1 MTLKDVGHIGPNH
14 YGAYDMGAEVAEWV
28 FTGSADR
35 QSGGGREL
43 WNEYINPCLMR
54 GRAGSV
60 TLLDHTLYHSNDI
73 GPNVGFR
80 YMAPMLVHAEPWH
93 DYYPPEEPPSL
104 PADMVPIG
112 DEQVNVITNRP
123 SNAQII
129 AAIEHPGFFLGDWDY
144 DYMNGKFSSAS
155 KANIPDLINHNFYSV
170 NSNYIPSHLTYTKP
184 QAGYPISRN
193 AASGIRQESDFVV
206 PARFPY
212 TDDHGG
218 DYFRRFGER
227 RKPLTPFVGSVPY
240 KFYMKTNL
248 VTVDEYCEFLNS
260 VATSGDVSTFP
271 TPRYQNP
278 QNWSGT
284 YYNVQM
290 ESSISREWNGSIF
303 QYSPVSNMS
312 NKPITNVSFAQAV
325 RYCEWLSS
333 GKISS
338 FGFMSSKMDITGRL
352 TNNPD
357 GKSYHRLTRAG
368 GEIRGG
374 TKKYRL
380 PSFNE
385 WYKAAYYKGGGL
397 SSEYWSYGNSSN
409 SRNGFNTQ
417 HPFEDLI
424 VSRPLYNL
432 TLAMNDHSTVD
443 AFEKSEL
450 IAGTST
456 YTDKVINFI
465 ENLESRTAAVPGRP
479 DLPSVEYRIDGLKFN
494 NFGSLPIENETVWKN
509 IDEIAEVL
517 FKSSKTKYINPQYVF
532 GDGYTE
538 RSMVNGLRDSRHRIF
553 FRWDKKYTTGVS
565 KVWSII
571 NTIFSVHRLY
581 FNSGGIIG
589 ADEGIKIIIGKGTT
603 VRLSSEEIERVKSIQ
618 SLFKKLTVMFEY
630 KVNQNALDERLHG
643 QLYGTS
649 FRGLEILAFPPA
661 PGFVNQGEG
670 TSASVEDMSNVFRN
684 AVIAE
689 MNNWKDENITDETIQ
704 NWKQTIKNGRPV
716 MIVNASID
724 KKKALRLDYI
734 KDGFPGDPYPNE
746 DQMFPDLYPSF
757 TVETIETTER
767 ISENITIPGVNYLL
781 NINFK
786 NPTNSIFGP
795 YKIKYGWGLEEDRG
809 SYVGDY
815 ETTALSDPYGGG
827 PYWTDANI
835 PEGYVIEYIDK
846 EIYETQTDSYDPPG
860 VYQASAPPYG
870 QMPTEPLSNPSTFA
884 LSQGAAASQATAAVG
899 TAAAITPRPN
909 GVGEPPFD
917 GEPIRYTLIHP
928 HYPPETGLVTGLADV
943 TQAEGGWGASGVPL
957 KHKNEYLRSQITPP
971 FERAVPLSNT
981 HDIREKDPNLREE
994 YYDGTIL
1001 KGHLGSSQSPDDVDI
1016 VTSLIITRFRANIK
1030 GDEIE
1035 GDKSTPESYPS
1046 GYTNREV
1053 NGLVPGKSYYFR
1065 IALIPR
1071 STENPEGILGGGS
1084 QIGDLGSSRWHY
1096 IPEPI
1101 YIEELS

>member
-1 MTLKDVGHIGPNH
+1 
-14 YGAYDMGAEVAEWV
+14 
-28 FTGSADR
+28 
-35 QSGGGREL
+35 
-43 WNEYINPCLMR
+43 
-54 GRAGSV
+54 
-60 TLLDHTLYHSNDI
+60 
-73 GPNVGFR
+73 
-80 YMAPMLVHAEPWH
+80 
-93 DYYPPEEPPSL
+93 
-104 PADMVPIG
+104 
-112 DEQVNVITNRP
+112 
-123 SNAQII
+123 
-129 AAIEHPGFFLGDWDY
+129 
-144 DYMNGKFSSAS
+144 
-155 KANIPDLINHNFYSV
+155 
-170 NSNYIPSHLTYTKP
+170 
-184 QAGYPISRN
+184 
-193 AASGIRQESDFVV
+193 
-206 PARFPY
+206 
-212 TDDHGG
+212 
-218 DYFRRFGER
+218 
-227 RKPLTPFVGSVPY
+227 
-240 KFYMKTNL
+240 
-248 VTVDEYCEFLNS
+248 
-260 VATSGDVSTFP
+260 
-271 TPRYQNP
+271 
-278 QNWSGT
+278 
-284 YYNVQM
+284 
-290 ESSISREWNGSIF
+290 
-303 QYSPVSNMS
+303 MS

-325 RYCEWLSS
+325 YYCEWLSS

-338 FGFMSSKMDITGRL
+338 FGDGLSVKMDITGRL
-352 TNNPD
+352 TNSFVYE
-357 GKSYHRLTRAG
+357 GRTGSYHWLKRAG

-465 ENLESRTAAVPGRP
+465 ESLESRTLVSGTATPIVQ
-479 DLPSVEYRIDGLKFN
+479 YRIDGLKFN
-494 NFGSLPIENETVWKN
+494 NFGSLPIENETVWKT
-509 IDEIAEVL
+509 IDEIAEIL

-532 GDGYTE
+532 DHSSSSISGSSAGTRE
-538 RSMVNGLRDSRHRIF
+538 SAMVAGLSAYSPPFYIF
-553 FRWDKKYTTGVS
+553 NRWDKSGNNIGTNRI
-565 KVWSII
+565 WSVI
-571 NTIFSVHRLY
+571 NTILNAHKTY
-581 FNSGGIIG
+581 FRWSGTIL
-589 ADEGIKIIIGKGTT
+589 DQH
-603 VRLSSEEIERVKSIQ
+603 LMSSEEIEKVKSIQ
-618 SLFKKLTVMFEY
+618 SLFKKLGDMFEN
-630 KVNQNALDERLHG
+630 KVNQTALDERSHSTSMTW
-643 QLYGTS
+643 GTS
-649 FRGLEILAFPPA
+649 FIGLKILAFPPA
-661 PGFVNQGEG
+661 PGFLNQGEG
-670 TSASVEDMSNVFRN
+670 TSTSVEDMSNVFRN

-689 MNNWKDENITDETIQ
+689 MNNWKDKNITDETIQ

-724 KKKALRLDYI
+724 KKKAFRLDYI

-746 DQMFPDLYPSF
+746 DQIFPDLYPSF

-795 YKIKYGWGLEEDRG
+795 YKIKYGWGLEKDHG

-815 ETTALSDPYGGG
+815 ETTALSDPSFGG

-860 VYQASAPPYG
+860 IYKASASPYG

-884 LSQGAAASQATAAVG
+884 YNPETSTPG
-899 TAAAITPRPN
+899 TPS
-909 GVGEPPFD
+909 FD
-917 GEPIRYTLIHP
+917 GEPIQYTLIYP
-928 HYPPETGLVTGLADV
+928 HYPPETGPVTGLRDV
-943 TQAEGGWGASGVPL
+943 TEVIIGTHEKP
-957 KHKNEYLRSQITPP
+957 KETNRYIRSQITPP

-1016 VTSLIITRFRANIK
+1016 ITSLIITRFRANIK
-1030 GDEIE
+1030 GDKIE

-1065 IALIPR
+1065 IGLLPR
-1071 STENPEGILGGGS
+1071 SFENPEGILGGGS
-1084 QIGDLGSSRWHY
+1084 QIGDRGSSRWHY